1 MQPST
6 PTLTAEVHPFAPD
19 AWIDYDKIKISCEI
33 PLTRHFYKYVPPRPL
48 ADIAAEIKPVRETE
62 R

>member
-19 AWIDYDKIKISCEI
+19 GWVDYDKIKISCEI
-33 PLTRHFYKYVPPRPL
+33 PFARRSYEYAPSRSQANV
-48 ADIAAEIKPVRETE
+48 AAEIKRVRETE